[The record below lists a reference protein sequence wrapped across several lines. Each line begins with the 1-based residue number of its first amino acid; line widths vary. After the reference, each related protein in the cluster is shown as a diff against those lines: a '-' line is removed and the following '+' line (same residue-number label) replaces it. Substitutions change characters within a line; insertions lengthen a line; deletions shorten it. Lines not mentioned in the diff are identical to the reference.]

1 MLKRPAL
8 LLFAC
13 LAGLATGPMA
23 AAGDRRGDPAFQGR
37 SPAIARQGIAATA
50 HPFATQAAVE
60 MLRAGGSAADAA
72 IAANAVLGLVEPT
85 GNGIGGDLFALVY
98 DPATKTVVGLDASGF
113 APRKLD
119 VKALAARAKA
129 GGGLPRRTPG
139 TLDVG
144 MDAVTI
150 PGAVAGWEALH
161 RRYGKLPLATVLAPA
176 VRYARE
182 GFPVSPVIARGWAG
196 NLRAFEADGDAVQ
209 GAEWIGRLY
218 APGGAAPVAGEVFA
232 NPDLAATLEMI
243 GKGGA
248 DAFYKGAFAQD
259 FERHFRAFGRQH
271 SAADLGAIKA
281 EWVAP
286 ISAPYR
292 DVTLWQM
299 PPATQGLATLQMARI
314 VERFP
319 MHALGEAERLHVI
332 AEAKK
337 LAFADRAVWI
347 ADPRKQVLPVKAL
360 LADAY
365 IAKRAAMISMERAL
379 PADVPAGDPEGE
391 KSDTTYLATADG
403 TGMMVSLI
411 QSNYAGM
418 GSGVVVPRS
427 APVEGGRGTDPER
440 ATGRGTWGFM
450 LQNRGAQFSL
460 MPKSRNAIAPGKRPF
475 HTIIPGMATKD
486 GAPFLAFGVMGGT
499 MQPQGQVQVL
509 VNLVDLKMNLQAA
522 GDAPRLRHVGS
533 PDPGAD
539 PKEAT
544 AGLYLESGI
553 GAETRAALMAK
564 GHAIIDRYQDVGG
577 YQAVMWDAERK
588 VWWGASEMRKDGVAL
603 GY

>member
-1 MLKRPAL
+1 MPKRPAL
-8 LLFAC
+8 LLLAC
-13 LAGLATGPMA
+13 VSSLALAPA
-23 AAGDRRGDPAFQGR
+23 ATAGDRRGDPAFQGR
-37 SPAIARQGIAATA
+37 SPAIARSGMAATA

-60 MLRAGGSAADAA
+60 MLKAGGSAADAA

-98 DPATKTVVGLDASGF
+98 DPATRAVVGLDASGF
-113 APRKLD
+113 APLKLD
-119 VKALAARAKA
+119 MKALKARAAKA
-129 GGGLPRRTPG
+129 GG
-139 TLDVG
+139 LDVG

-161 RRYGKLPLATVLAPA
+161 KRYGKLPLATVLGPA
-176 VRYARE
+176 VKYARD

-196 NLRAFEADGDAVQ
+196 NLRAFQADGDAIQ
-209 GAEWIGRLY
+209 GAEWIWKLY
-218 APGGAAPVAGEVFA
+218 APGGAAPEEGQVFA

-248 DAFYKGAFAQD
+248 EAFYRGAFAQD
-259 FERHFRAFGRQH
+259 FERHFKAFGRQH
-271 SAADLGAIKA
+271 SAADLAAMKA

-292 DVTLWQM
+292 EVTLWQM

-319 MHALGEAERLHVI
+319 MTTLSEAERLHVI

-347 ADPRKQVLPVKAL
+347 ADPRKQALPVRAL
-360 LADAY
+360 LADGY
-365 IAKRAAMISMERAL
+365 IAKRAAMISMDRAL

-391 KSDTTYLATADG
+391 KSDTTYLAAADG
-403 TGMMVSLI
+403 SGMMVSLI

-418 GSGVVVPRS
+418 GSGVVVPRT
-427 APVEGGRGTDPER
+427 APVEG
-440 ATGRGTWGFM
+440 GRGTWGFM

-460 MPKSRNAIAPGKRPF
+460 AGKSRNAIAPGKRPF
-475 HTIIPGMATKD
+475 HTIIPGMVTKGD
-486 GAPFLAFGVMGGT
+486 QPFLAFGVMGGT

-509 VNLVDLKMNLQAA
+509 VNLVDLGMNLQAA
-522 GDAPRLRHVGS
+522 GDAPRLRHLGS

-539 PKEAT
+539 GREQTPR
-544 AGLYLESGI
+544 LYLESGI
-553 GAETRAALMAK
+553 GAETRDALVAK
-564 GHAIIDRYQDVGG
+564 GHAIIERYQDVGG
-577 YQAVMWDAERK
+577 YQAVMWDAANK
-588 VWWGASEMRKDGVAL
+588 VWWGATEMRKDGVAL

>member
-1 MLKRPAL
+1 MRNRPAL
-8 LLFAC
+8 LMCAC
-13 LAGLATGPMA
+13 VLSLLPVVAVQ
-23 AAGDRRGDPAFQGR
+23 AGDRRGDPAFQGR
-37 SPAIARQGIAATA
+37 SPAIAQNGMAATA

-60 MLRAGGSAADAA
+60 MLKAGGSAADAA

-113 APRKLD
+113 APGKLD
-119 VKALAARAKA
+119 VKALKARAAKA
-129 GGGLPRRTPG
+129 GGLPRRMPG

-161 RRYGKLPLATVLAPA
+161 RRYGKLPLATVLGPA
-176 VRYARE
+176 VRYARD

-196 NLRAFEADGDAVQ
+196 NLRAFKADGAAIE
-209 GAEWIGRLY
+209 GAEWIWKLY
-218 APGGAAPVAGEVFA
+218 APSGEAPAEGQVFA

-248 DAFYKGAFAQD
+248 EAFYRGAFAQD
-259 FERHFRAFGRQH
+259 FERHFQAFGRQH
-271 SAADLGAIKA
+271 SAADLAAMKA

-292 DVTLWQM
+292 EVTLWQM

-314 VERFP
+314 VEKFP
-319 MHALGEAERLHVI
+319 MATLGEAERLHVI

-347 ADPRKQVLPVKAL
+347 ADPRKQKLPVQAL
-360 LADAY
+360 LADGY
-365 IAKRAAMISMERAL
+365 IAKRAAMISMDKAL

-391 KSDTTYLATADG
+391 KSDTTYLAAADSS
-403 TGMMVSLI
+403 GMMVSLI

-418 GSGVVVPRS
+418 GSGVVVPRT
-427 APVEGGRGTDPER
+427 APVEG
-440 ATGRGTWGFM
+440 GRGTWGFM

-460 MPKSRNAIAPGKRPF
+460 DGKSRNAIAPGKRPF
-475 HTIIPGMATKD
+475 HTIIPGMVTKGD
-486 GAPFLAFGVMGGT
+486 QPFLAFGVMGGT

-522 GDAPRLRHVGS
+522 GDAPRLRHLGS

-539 PKEAT
+539 GKEPVP
-544 AGLYLESGI
+544 GLYLESQI
-553 GAETRAALMAK
+553 GAETRAALVAK

-577 YQAVMWDAERK
+577 YQAVMWDAANK
-588 VWWGASEMRKDGVAL
+588 VWWGATEMRKDGVAL
-603 GY
+603 GW